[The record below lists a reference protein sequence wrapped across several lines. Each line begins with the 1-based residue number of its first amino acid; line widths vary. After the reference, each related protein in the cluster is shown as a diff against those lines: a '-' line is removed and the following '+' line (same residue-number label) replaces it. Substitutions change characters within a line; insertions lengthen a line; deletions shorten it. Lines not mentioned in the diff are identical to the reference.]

1 MYVGNCNQFA
11 NTLIKTINNKQASNY
26 LVSATSVH
34 GIVYANKNLAF
45 KNTLNNF
52 YCNLPDGMPLTWI
65 GHTKGRKLMTR
76 CTGLDT
82 FQTVMSSSAKHEI
95 NHFFCGGKEGIA
107 IELQKASAIKLGNS
121 NVVGTFSPP
130 FREMTQEEFKNLG
143 TLINSS
149 GANLVWIGLSTP
161 KQEIFAMELSK
172 YINVNYIITV
182 GAVFDFFTNNL
193 QRAPQW
199 IQKIGLEWLYRL
211 CKEPRRLFKRYAEIV
226 PMFIWLNLKS
236 IFK

>member
-1 MYVGNCNQFA
+1 MA
-11 NTLIKTINNKQASNY
+11 
-26 LVSATSVH
+26 
-34 GIVYANKNLAF
+34 LA
-45 KNTLNNF
+45 
-52 YCNLPDGMPLTWI
+52 
-65 GHTKGRKLMTR
+65 
-76 CTGLDT
+76 
-82 FQTVMSSSAKHEI
+82 
-95 NHFFCGGKEGIA
+95 
-107 IELQKASAIKLGNS
+107 KASAIKLGNS

-211 CKEPRRLFKRYAEIV
+211 CREPRRLFKRYAEIV
-226 PMFIWLNLKS
+226 PVFIWLNLKS

>member
-11 NTLIKTINNKQASNY
+11 NTLIETINNKQASNH

-45 KNTLNNF
+45 KNILNNF

-65 GHTKGRKLMTR
+65 GLLKGFKRMKR

-82 FQTVMSSSAKHEI
+82 FKTVMYSSSKHPI
-95 NHFFCGGKEGIA
+95 KHFFCGGKDGVA
-107 IELQKASAIKLGNS
+107 YQLQNASSIQLGNS
-121 NVVGTFSPP
+121 NVVGTYSPP
-130 FREMTQEEFKNLG
+130 FREMTQVEFSQLG
-143 TLINSS
+143 SLINSS
-149 GANLVWIGLSTP
+149 GANVVWIGLSTP
-161 KQEIFAMELSK
+161 KQEIFASELSK

-182 GAVFDFFTNNL
+182 GAVFDFFTGNL
-193 QRAPQW
+193 QRAPKW
-199 IQKIGLEWLYRL
+199 IQNFGFEWLYRL

>member
-1 MYVGNCNQFA
+1 MYVGNCDQFA
-11 NTLIKTINNKQASNY
+11 NTLIEAINNKQASNH

-34 GIVYANKNLAF
+34 GIVYANKNLSF

-65 GHTKGRKLMTR
+65 GYLKGCKQMTR

-82 FQTVMSSSAKHEI
+82 FQTVMYSSAKHKI
-95 NHFFCGGKEGIA
+95 KHFFCGGKEGIA

-161 KQEIFAMELSK
+161 KQEVFAMELSK
-172 YINVNYIITV
+172 YIKVNYIITV

-193 QRAPQW
+193 QRAPLW

-211 CKEPRRLFKRYAEIV
+211 CKEPKRLFKRYAEIV